1 MLRLV
6 ELDSGSIT
14 IDGQDLCTLPREVI
28 RSRIITIP
36 QDSFILDGSIRLNM
50 DPTGRASDEEMVAAL
65 QRVKLWDILR
75 RPRASSS
82 DEGYHDDVD
91 ITEESQLQRETGTE
105 PDTLGARLK
114 DAPLSHGQ
122 SQLLGLARALLLK
135 DRSRILL
142 LDEATSNVDAGTDE
156 LMQRIIREEFT
167 RHTIVTIAHRLDTIR
182 DADVVAVLDNGM
194 LVESGAPDD
203 LLARTSAVKTEMGAA
218 ASSDGEGEQQGGG
231 EEEHQREPRAWFRE
245 MWNNAHGI

>member
-14 IDGQDLCTLPREVI
+14 IDGQDLSTLPREII
-28 RSRIITIP
+28 RARMITIP
-36 QDSFILDGSIRLNM
+36 QDAFVLDGSIRLNM
-50 DPTGRASDEEMVAAL
+50 DPTGIASDEEMVAAL
-65 QRVKLWDILR
+65 ERVKLWDILK
-75 RPRASSS
+75 PRAIVD
-82 DEGYHDDVD
+82 DENA
-91 ITEESQLQRETGTE
+91 TEESPPEIE
-105 PDTLGARLK
+105 PDPLDARLK

-167 RHTIVTIAHRLDTIR
+167 HHTIVTIAHRLDTIR
-182 DADVVAVLDNGM
+182 DADLILVLDKGM

-203 LLARTSAVKTEMGAA
+203 LLAKTIETGA
-218 ASSDGEGEQQGGG
+218 SDEGEQDE
-231 EEEHQREPRAWFRE
+231 EEEHQKSRAWFRE
-245 MWNNAHGI
+245 MWDNAHSR